1 MRYRVL
7 DSLREIS
14 ELRGTIRLG
23 ELINRL
29 NQEKDDDT
37 VLKVSRVFRGRY
49 ALQILDNHT
58 DRYNGVKVS
67 VVITSSE
74 GSVPANANT
83 QFYVV
88 CVFCRNNEA
97 RYGFN
102 HWDLADNNG
111 VTYSQLEKECRQK

>member
-7 DSLREIS
+7 DGLREIS
-14 ELRGTIRLG
+14 ESRGTIRLG

-37 VLKVSRVFRGRY
+37 VLKVSRVFNGRY
-49 ALQILDNHT
+49 ALEILDNHT
-58 DRYNGVKVS
+58 DRYGGTKVS
-67 VVITSSE
+67 VVITSSD
-74 GSVPANANT
+74 GNAPVNANT

-88 CVFCRNNEA
+88 CVFCRNNDV

-111 VTYSQLEKECRQK
+111 VTYSQLEKEYRQN